1 MEYIDEEILEARR
14 ELELM
19 KHNTLETGIYVEDEL
34 ITFTRITLPDTK
46 ISIFLPEQ
54 FIVMPD
60 MVKDMKYPSKN
71 APDLVVTSLDSKV
84 NFGFN
89 ILPVLMEAGDTEELS
104 RQFQNA
110 IHNVN
115 PSIRIKNQTSGE
127 TMEQGNEMSWFDFKG
142 YTLDELNYN
151 RMYLVRM
158 RKTVLHGVFNCPMR
172 VKEQWETIVE
182 KCFLSI
188 EEEI

>member
-34 ITFTRITLPDTK
+34 ITFTKIILPDTK

-172 VKEQWETIVE
+172 VKEQWESRIVP
-182 KCFLSI
+182 CRY
-188 EEEI
+188 